1 MWGCPTPRPITSS
14 SLPLSHSS
22 AATKVQCS
30 SSSFSFLILFS
41 YKACMLESI
50 QGKIKKNKKKT
61 NTESEQKKTTPQSLQ
76 SYYLSVTQHDH
87 SRNIASCKHAFV
99 KRLRGLHRLKLC
111 SWFGRKPGFAL
122 RCLTTA
128 CFDTVGRSQTA
139 AQLQC
144 FSHHK
149 LTNLT
154 LPNPYDTSSI
164 NEKCF
169 KLKRIQKRTV
179 STLKKKKRIA
189 TWHPDLYP
197 PPEINKSIWIYSKW
211 INNIIMI

>member
-1 MWGCPTPRPITSS
+1 MSDATAHNFLQSPT
-14 SLPLSHSS
+14 LPLI
-22 AATKVQCS
+22 CS
-30 SSSFSFLILFS
+30 NEGAMLFVIFFFPHSFLL
-41 YKACMLESI
+41 
-50 QGKIKKNKKKT
+50 QGMHVGIYPGKNKKKKT

-99 KRLRGLHRLKLC
+99 KRLRGLRRLKLC

-179 STLKKKKRIA
+179 STLKKKRELQHD
-189 TWHPDLYP
+189 TPTYTLLP
-197 PPEINKSIWIYSKW
+197 R
-211 INNIIMI
+211 